1 MLYLARMISQI
12 KGAVIDSRIGR
23 VVVEVGGL
31 GYEVLVPAPL
41 LEHLRIG
48 QTAQLFTYH
57 HIREN
62 AQELYGFNSADAK
75 ELFELLLGVSGV
87 GPKSA
92 LAVMGL
98 GEHDRIRRAVAGE
111 DIALIASASG
121 VGKRTSERIC
131 VELKDKVGVIA
142 GYAFDERDGDDARA
156 ALVALGYS
164 PAQAAQALSEID
176 AKLSTE
182 ERVKKAL
189 KELA

>member
-1 MLYLARMISQI
+1 MLYLSHMISQV
-12 KGAVIDSRIGR
+12 KGAVIDSCIGR

-41 LEHLRIG
+41 FENLKIG
-48 QTAQLFTYH
+48 QPAQLFTHH

-121 VGKRTSERIC
+121 VGKRTAERIC
-131 VELKDKVGVIA
+131 VELKDKVGVMA
-142 GYAFDERDGDDARA
+142 GYVFAEHDGDDARA

-164 PAQAAQALSEID
+164 PAQAAQALAEID
-176 AKLSTE
+176 TKLSTE

-189 KELA
+189 KELT